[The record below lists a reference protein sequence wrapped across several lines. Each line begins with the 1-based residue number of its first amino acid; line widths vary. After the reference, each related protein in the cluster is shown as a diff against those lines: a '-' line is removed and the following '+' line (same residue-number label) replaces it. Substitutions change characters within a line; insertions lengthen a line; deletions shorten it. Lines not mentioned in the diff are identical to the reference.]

1 MGVTDSAG
9 GRSDGG
15 GMRLNL
21 NVRGLK
27 DSATVAINERCER
40 LRDSGRNVYR
50 MGLGQSPFPVPESVV
65 ATLRANAEQKSYLA
79 VRGLAA
85 LRESVAGYI
94 SRTQRVEVSADD
106 VLVGPGSKEL
116 MFLLQLVYYG
126 EIVIPTPSWVSYAP
140 QAQIVGRQVEWL
152 HTKAADGWKLR
163 ADHLDEAWSEDPT
176 RPRILILNYPN
187 NPTGATYTAEEL
199 EALAAITRKYH
210 AVVLSDEIYGELTYS
225 GRHTSIA
232 RYYPEGTIISGGL
245 SKWCGAG
252 GWRLGTFT
260 FPRQLRWLLDAM
272 GAVASETY
280 TSVSAPIQYAAVR
293 AFQGGMDIERYLINS
308 RRILCAL
315 ATESHRRLTDAGID
329 VVMPDGSFYLF
340 PDFGPLR
347 ERLAKR
353 DITRAQTLCR
363 RLLDDTGVA
372 ILPGIEFDREPTEFT
387 ARLALV
393 DFDGAKAL
401 VAGGALAP
409 DAPVDVEFLQAYCAP
424 VLDAIDHIAN
434 WSRT

>member
-1 MGVTDSAG
+1 
-9 GRSDGG
+9 
-15 GMRLNL
+15 MRLNL

-40 LRDSGRNVYR
+40 LRDSGRTVYR
-50 MGLGQSPFPVPESVV
+50 MGLGQSPFPVPDPVV
-65 ATLRANAEQKSYLA
+65 AALRANADQKSYLA
-79 VRGLAA
+79 VRGLLA

-94 SRTQRVEVSADD
+94 SRTQRVEGSADD

-126 EIVIPTPSWVSYAP
+126 EIVIPTPSWVSYGP
-140 QAQIVGRQVEWL
+140 QAQIVGRQVEWI
-152 HTKAADGWKLR
+152 HAHPKDGWKLR
-163 ADHLDEAWSEDPT
+163 PERLDETWREDPT
-176 RPRILILNYPN
+176 RPRILIFNYPN
-187 NPTGATYTAEEL
+187 NPTGVSYDANEL
-199 EALAAITRKYH
+199 EAIAAVTRQYNV
-210 AVVLSDEIYGELTYS
+210 VVLADEIYGELHYA
-225 GRHTSIA
+225 GRHVSIA

-252 GWRLGTFT
+252 GWRLGTFL

-293 AFQGGMDIERYLINS
+293 AFQGGMEIERYLINS
-308 RRILCAL
+308 RRILAAL
-315 ATESHRRLTDAGID
+315 AREGHRRLTAAGIEC
-329 VVMPDGSFYLF
+329 VMPDGSFYLF

-347 ERLAKR
+347 ERLASR
-353 DITRAQTLCR
+353 DITRVQTLCR

-372 ILPGIEFDREPTEFT
+372 ILPGIEFDREPSELT

-401 VAGGALAP
+401 VAVGALAP
-409 DAPVDVEFLQAYCAP
+409 DAPVDVDFLQAYCAP
-424 VLDAIDHIAN
+424 VLDAVDHIAN
-434 WSRT
+434 WASTV